1 MDELALDEPD
11 LSPGPD
17 SAVLMDAG
25 FEQFFR
31 EHEARVGRYLV
42 QITHDR
48 GLADDLL
55 QETFMAAWRDRDRI
69 PPAGRAQTV
78 WILAVAHHR
87 ALHALRGVRR
97 AREAFASLTV
107 LTRHRSVAATDALA
121 MRDLLVR
128 TLAPL
133 DRSIVLLCLV
143 HGSTSDEAA
152 GIVGLR
158 ADALRKRLARSR
170 VKLER
175 ALKEAG
181 RDA

>member
-1 MDELALDEPD
+1 MDELAFHERDVSPD
-11 LSPGPD
+11 MTGGALP
-17 SAVLMDAG
+17 DAG

-42 QITHDR
+42 QITRDR
-48 GLADDLL
+48 ALADDLL
-55 QETFMAAWRDRDRI
+55 QETFIAAYRDRDRI
-69 PPAGRAQTV
+69 PPAGRAQAA
-78 WILAVAHHR
+78 WILTVAHHR

-97 AREAFASLTV
+97 AREAFSSLTM
-107 LTRHRSVAATDALA
+107 TRRRSVVPTDALA
-121 MRDLLVR
+121 MRDLLTR

-143 HGSTSDEAA
+143 HGYTSDEAA
-152 GIVGLR
+152 EIVGLR
-158 ADALRKRLARSR
+158 ADALRQRLARSR
-170 VKLER
+170 TKLEH